1 MRRLAPRA
9 HAIAA
14 IVAAIVLVGGG
25 LASNVRAQA
34 PDESDVVLVLDFSA
48 SILLDAANRNRFG
61 AALERIADRVDAT
74 SADLVA
80 GDTTVSIIQFA
91 ARAADYRGCVDLKLL
106 GSPQTVAHF
115 ADCLRAVAG
124 AYRKGLSSALT
135 KQIGIDTNYVAA
147 MEQAA
152 RHLPL
157 DSARPVMI
165 LLTDGKHDVKGVPVS
180 QVQPARDRLFG
191 SRSPFALLPVG
202 MGLDPKERVALATGL
217 ERLKIIRDMPACIS
231 GTAFEWPQ
239 VVFESADQAGNAV
252 AVALQAATCT
262 FTAGPQPSSTPA
274 PLPAPVTGITLT
286 PGDGRIDL
294 AWVPPASTPAPI
306 IDYLARCGTGDGT
319 WIDSTEGVSLEPSAT
334 VDGLT
339 NGTPYQCQVAAVG
352 PTGPGAWTAAG
363 TAVVPLGR
371 PGAPGKPS
379 VQALNRAVQISI
391 APIDSAGVTGYHFEC
406 SGDQGAT
413 WPAAIDATADKT
425 TMQIGDLTN
434 GVDYL
439 CRAFA
444 SNAIGMSDAS
454 PLSDAV
460 KPCGS
465 TLECNSVLVPVL
477 GGLGIVL
484 LGGLLLTLVALLR
497 GRTQGYVVAV
507 VDVVHTANIGHGSN
521 LGIAFVRAPDRRVTG
536 IVAERGK
543 QADIRIR
550 HLRSG
555 GFVVRDRLGRH
566 VVADGEPVV
575 VADSVGV
582 RHRLVLQ
589 AFATNAA
596 SQVASRQ

>member
-14 IVAAIVLVGGG
+14 IVATIVLVGGG

-74 SADLVA
+74 SADLVS

-217 ERLKIIRDMPACIS
+217 ERLKIIRDMPACIG
-231 GTAFEWPQ
+231 GTVFEWPQ

-252 AVALQAATCT
+252 AVALQDATCT

-391 APIDSAGVTGYHFEC
+391 APVDSAAVTGYHFEC
-406 SGDQGAT
+406 SDDQGAT
-413 WPAAIDATADKT
+413 WPAATDATADKT

-484 LGGLLLTLVALLR
+484 LGGLFLTLVALLR

>member
-14 IVAAIVLVGGG
+14 IVATIVLVGGG

-252 AVALQAATCT
+252 AVALQDATCT